1 VRTPGGR
8 RLSLT
13 WLILGLFVT
22 ALLVG
27 VAVYR
32 PFAVKAGTTGTA
44 GVAEAD
50 PAPPPAKLPGQRVTF
65 LMMGVDKRQDDPGR
79 ADSMVVVSYDP
90 ASQQMALLSLARD
103 TWAQIPGHGYD
114 KINHAYAFGGE
125 RLAMQTV
132 ERLLGIPIDH
142 YVTFNFMGFAKIVDA
157 LGGVDIDAEKR
168 MLYHD
173 PSDDAMGP
181 DGLVIDIQPGM
192 QHMAGLDALKYAR
205 FRADDEGD
213 LGRMRRQQQ
222 VAKALMKTAA
232 TPSVITHIPQ
242 LIPAV
247 AGALETDLSVA
258 EMLKLATSA
267 RDALSHPLNTGA
279 LSGEDKIIGGIFYF
293 IPDLVKE
300 RATAYQL
307 LVGSV
312 PPSEFESRA
321 REDQD
326 VYTRALAEATAESS
340 PPPTVSDG
348 APPIVGTQPGNQGQQ
363 PPAGKPPVTTNPQT
377 PKPPKSQP
385 LTVAVIDASGHGLAT
400 AYVNKLKAAGFR
412 VARVGKAS
420 APIPRTVAM
429 DHALQPGTAEKIK
442 AVLPN
447 AMVVPAKDSQAGE
460 AVEIILGADL
470 AKSDN

>member
-1 VRTPGGR
+1 VRIPGGR

-32 PFAVKAGTTGTA
+32 PFAVKAGTTETA
-44 GVAEAD
+44 GVAETD

-65 LMMGVDKRQDDPGR
+65 LMMGVDKRPDDVGR

-90 ASQQMALLSLARD
+90 ASQQVALLSLARD

-142 YVTFNFMGFAKIVDA
+142 YVTFNFKGFANIVDA

-232 TPSVITHIPQ
+232 TPSVITRIPQ

-321 REDQD
+321 RDDQD
-326 VYTRALAEATAESS
+326 VYTRALAEATAEDS
-340 PPPTVSDG
+340 PPPT
-348 APPIVGTQPGNQGQQ
+348 A
-363 PPAGKPPVTTNPQT
+363 KPPVTTNPQPPKPDPAKAQP

-400 AYVNKLKAAGFR
+400 TYVNKLKAAGFR

-420 APIPRTVAM
+420 TPIPRTVAM

-470 AKSDN
+470 AKSGN